1 MIEIQYASKSDVS
14 SWMDLVRLVKSNF
27 PGLETEE
34 SLLDY
39 QKTLLK
45 NINCRSAICAKSQ
58 NKVVGVLLFSTEHN
72 MLSCMAVHPEYRR
85 QGIATKMMKEMLTKL
100 DRSNDIC
107 VTTFRECDEK
117 GRAPRA
123 LYQKF
128 GFVEDELVEEFGYP
142 NQKFILHPLQKTQ

>member
-34 SLLDY
+34 SLLEY
-39 QKTLLK
+39 QNTLLK
-45 NINCRSAICAKSQ
+45 NIDCGSAVCAKSQ
-58 NKVVGVLLFSTEHN
+58 NDVIGVLLFSTKHN
-72 MLSCMAVHPEYRR
+72 MLSCMAVHPNYRR
-85 QGIATKMMKEMLTKL
+85 QGIATKMMSEMLTKL
-100 DRSNDIC
+100 DRSKDIC
-107 VTTFRECDEK
+107 VTTFREGDEK
-117 GRAPRA
+117 GKAPRA

-142 NQKFILHPLQKTQ
+142 NQKFILHPFQRPQ